1 MTLGLLLLCNKFI
14 CVYICIFIH
23 TSHTSHT
30 HTYIHTYT
38 YIHTSHTH
46 KYIYTHVT
54 HRHTYTYIHTS
65 HTHTHTHIHIDST
78 FGFPSGAVV
87 KSMPANAGD
96 ERDVGLIPGP
106 WVKTLWSRKKQ
117 PTPVFLSGKFHEQRS
132 LEGYS
137 SWGHKQLD
145 MTKHTHT
152 QDVCLIPSGLLN

>member
-1 MTLGLLLLCNKFI
+1 M
-14 CVYICIFIH
+14 YI
-23 TSHTSHT
+23 
-30 HTYIHTYT
+30 
-38 YIHTSHTH
+38 
-46 KYIYTHVT
+46 YIYTH
-54 HRHTYTYIHTS
+54 I
-65 HTHTHTHIHIDST
+65 THTHTHIYIYTYTHIDST

-87 KSMPANAGD
+87 KNLPANAGD

-137 SWGHKQLD
+137 PWGHKKLD

-152 QDVCLIPSGLLN
+152 HTRYHMMFVLFCLAYFT